1 MEPVLREVKLPRV
14 VALGGGTG
22 LPLVLRG
29 LRQHLPADCLI
40 TAVVTA
46 ADSGGSSGALRTQYG
61 VLPPGD
67 IRNCL
72 LALARV
78 APEVA
83 AALQYRFDGL
93 SGADAA
99 GPEHAVGNL
108 LLAALDMV
116 AADGVTAVRLA
127 ADLLG
132 IKDVILPSTTDQVQ
146 LVATLADGRH
156 VRGEAEIPRSG
167 GPVVSLRIDPPD
179 ASPAPGVLDAL
190 KTADAVIL
198 GPGSLFTSIIA
209 TLIVP
214 GVVEAIIGAP
224 GPRILVGNLM
234 TEPGETDHYGL
245 AAHLDA
251 LAIHGLPSAVLD
263 YVVVNSSP
271 IPPKT
276 LARYRAEGA
285 EPVELDLAS
294 ASGLP
299 LVVAADLLDSG
310 PVLRHAPDKLG
321 PILRDLAAGTA
332 DRSTERS
339 MTRKDDNAGTMVGR
353 DDRWDRWST

>member
-1 MEPVLREVKLPRV
+1 MVKPSHV

-22 LPLVLRG
+22 LPMVLRG
-29 LRQHLPADCLI
+29 LRQYLSPDCRI

-72 LALARV
+72 IALARV
-78 APEVA
+78 APEVS
-83 AALQYRFDGL
+83 AALQFRFDGL
-93 SGADAA
+93 SGTEAA

-116 AADGVTAVRLA
+116 AADGVTAIRLA
-127 ADLLG
+127 AELLG
-132 IKDVILPSTTDQVQ
+132 IRDTILPSTTDQVH
-146 LVATLADGRH
+146 LVATMVDGREI
-156 VRGEAEIPRSG
+156 RGEAEIPRGG
-167 GPVVSLRIDPPD
+167 GPIARLHIDPAD
-179 ASPAPGVLDAL
+179 ASAAPGVLGAL

-198 GPGSLFTSIIA
+198 GPGSLYTSILA
-209 TLIVP
+209 TLIIP
-214 GVVEAIIGAP
+214 GMVEGIKGAP

-245 AAHLDA
+245 VAHLDA
-251 LAIHGLPSAVLD
+251 FAAHGLAPEVFD

-271 IPPKT
+271 IPSKT
-276 LARYRAEGA
+276 LARYEAEGA
-285 EPVELDLAS
+285 EPVKLDLGPAS
-294 ASGLP
+294 APP

-321 PILRDLAAGTA
+321 PILRDLVAGHRERAASGA
-332 DRSTERS
+332 R
-339 MTRKDDNAGTMVGR
+339 G
-353 DDRWDRWST
+353 